1 VAIAAAAGGGWLLRR
16 AVRALRHLA
25 ARRRRAGGRAVAPD
39 ADRQARA
46 TVAVLRSP
54 GVVRVQLLWVRGAA
68 GDPADVELRV
78 LAERVIEEDDGG
90 RAEDAV
96 AALSEIALR
105 ADSAHALRF
114 SHGPAALGLRRRRAA
129 RRRGRLG
136 RDARGRFVRSGDGLD
151 PVVEASWAAE
161 PRTDDG
167 FDPVVGAS
175 WAPEPLTDEGA
186 AELARRVSLAP
197 AERWTAASLAPLLV
211 ERPDPRS
218 APRSWP
224 EKLDRERRK
233 PMRLPQLRPLR
244 GMAWT
249 GCATFV
255 IAMFSGG
262 DESAPTA
269 VAVAIGIGGLA
280 AAGLALAARRRILA
294 RDPAHRLWRAARAA
308 APGGVY
314 ALARGHDRTALLYV
328 RAAVNDERP
337 GELAVQTLARR
348 GDTDL
353 ETLRTL
359 WTVADDARMR
369 SQSAGEQ
376 AHRLRSLL
384 ARLGRVTAP
393 PESSLAREPLVW
405 IAALVVPLLLAASVK
420 HFIAGTWFD
429 DGVGN
434 RVISYAWPLFA
445 ALLLVR
451 AARALRDPYA
461 RE

>member
-1 VAIAAAAGGGWLLRR
+1 
-16 AVRALRHLA
+16 
-25 ARRRRAGGRAVAPD
+25 
-39 ADRQARA
+39 
-46 TVAVLRSP
+46 
-54 GVVRVQLLWVRGAA
+54 
-68 GDPADVELRV
+68 
-78 LAERVIEEDDGG
+78 
-90 RAEDAV
+90 
-96 AALSEIALR
+96 
-105 ADSAHALRF
+105 
-114 SHGPAALGLRRRRAA
+114 
-129 RRRGRLG
+129 
-136 RDARGRFVRSGDGLD
+136 
-151 PVVEASWAAE
+151 
-161 PRTDDG
+161 
-167 FDPVVGAS
+167 
-175 WAPEPLTDEGA
+175 
-186 AELARRVSLAP
+186 
-197 AERWTAASLAPLLV
+197 
-211 ERPDPRS
+211 
-218 APRSWP
+218 
-224 EKLDRERRK
+224 
-233 PMRLPQLRPLR
+233 
-244 GMAWT
+244 MAWT